1 MFLRVLF
8 YFVPKEE
15 IFSVIMNSFF
25 QFFKK
30 IQNDMTLKWKRR
42 SRYPTHTNA
51 KVHKAKKIWLEGG

>member
-15 IFSVIMNSFF
+15 IFSVMNFF
-25 QFFKK
+25 QLKK
-30 IQNDMTLKWKRR
+30 IQNDMTLKWKR
-42 SRYPTHTNA
+42 SRYPLTNA

>member
-25 QFFKK
+25 QFLKKFK
-30 IQNDMTLKWKRR
+30 MTLKWKRR

-51 KVHKAKKIWLEGG
+51 KVHKAKKFG